1 MELSPSKFNLL
12 HLKNFDI
19 YDQLQIEESLLRLD
33 DQNWCI
39 INEGSPPAIVMGIS
53 GKAEQLIHLDRLES
67 TPIIKRYSGGGTV
80 IVDEN
85 TLFVSFICK
94 AVLHCPKKLAQWAST
109 IYKPVINQPGFALKE
124 HDFVIN
130 DKKFGGNAQYLRK
143 NRCVHHTTLLWDY
156 CPNQMSKLKHPAKMP
171 SYRENRIHD
180 DFLCKLK
187 DYLPSQQW
195 FVQKLITSLEH
206 LYGTN
211 HVELSAA
218 KHYLHKEHRK
228 ATQKL
233 AL

>member
-1 MELSPSKFNLL
+1 MELSLNKFNLL
-12 HLKNFDI
+12 RLKNFDI
-19 YDQLQIEESLLRLD
+19 YKQLQIEESLLRLD

-53 GKAEQLIHLDRLES
+53 GKADDLVHLDRLDS

-80 IVDEN
+80 IVDQD

-94 AVLHCPKKLAQWAST
+94 AALHCPQKLAQWAAS
-109 IYKPVINQPGFALKE
+109 IYQPALNHLGFALRE
-124 HDFVIN
+124 HDFVIA

-156 CPNQMSKLKHPAKMP
+156 CPNAMAKLKHPPKMP
-171 SYRENRIHD
+171 TYRANRHHG

-187 DYLPSQQW
+187 DYLPSKEQFIQSLTLELKQRYEINAVDLSRAQQ
-195 FVQKLITSLEH
+195 F
-206 LYGTN
+206 
-211 HVELSAA
+211 
-218 KHYLHKEHRK
+218 LHIEHRK